1 MAQLEKLTKVFA
13 VVDMHCL
20 ILRCNGTNNF
30 VVSDW
35 ARLILVDQFTI
46 DESQNKIQSQAENV
60 FGITF

>member
-30 VVSDW
+30 VVSDR

-46 DESQNKIQSQAENV
+46 DQSQNKIQSQAENV

>member
-46 DESQNKIQSQAENV
+46 DQSQNKIQSQAENV

>member
-1 MAQLEKLTKVFA
+1 MAQLEKLTQVFA

-46 DESQNKIQSQAENV
+46 DQSQNKIQSQAENV

>member
-13 VVDMHCL
+13 VVDIHCL

-46 DESQNKIQSQAENV
+46 DQSQNKIQSQAENV